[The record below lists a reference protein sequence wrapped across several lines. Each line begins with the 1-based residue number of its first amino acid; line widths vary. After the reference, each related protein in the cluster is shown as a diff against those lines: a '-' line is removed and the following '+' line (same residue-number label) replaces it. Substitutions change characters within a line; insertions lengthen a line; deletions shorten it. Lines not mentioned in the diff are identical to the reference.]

1 VVTHKKKK
9 TRSLAFTI
17 VSTNLKNRFDNR
29 WGSVAV
35 SNNRPTL
42 IGVLFSLTCAI
53 VSEWPQRLRRRRSW
67 KHHLIDIS
75 WSTWLLQLSQKVAT
89 TCSQSQQTVH
99 CVVNTI
105 VSSHYYLAFSSW
117 HFVGHGYPENKCGL
131 GLPTWNYQL
140 LSLCLQLAFAFAK
153 FQWSC

>member
-1 VVTHKKKK
+1 MRIVVTHKKKK

-17 VSTNLKNRFDNR
+17 VSTNLKNRSDNR

-75 WSTWLLQLSQKVAT
+75 RSTWLLQLSQKAAT

-99 CVVNTI
+99 LYVLLTQLFHLTTTTWLFQVDILLATGIQKTSVVWVCRLETTNFW
-105 VSSHYYLAFSSW
+105 V
-117 HFVGHGYPENKCGL
+117 FVY
-131 GLPTWNYQL
+131 
-140 LSLCLQLAFAFAK
+140 S
-153 FQWSC
+153 